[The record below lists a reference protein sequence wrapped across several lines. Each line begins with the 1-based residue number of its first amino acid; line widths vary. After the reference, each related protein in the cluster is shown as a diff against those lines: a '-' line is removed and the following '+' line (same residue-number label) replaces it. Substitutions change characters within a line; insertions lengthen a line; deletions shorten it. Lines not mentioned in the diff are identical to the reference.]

1 MEDSN
6 MNVVYQIFIGFV
18 IPVVVSGMKKVE
30 WPSSVKFSLVFLL
43 SLVAAS
49 VVPLARLTN
58 GSPFSAD
65 ELLQALA
72 VIFTTTQV
80 FYKTA
85 FKMFSI
91 ESLVNPHA
99 ALLSAISEQV
109 ASYVS
114 SVDLATVKSILDP
127 TTDHTVVVEISD
139 IDGPE
144 SVEYS
149 QNEEDD
155 TQA

>member
-6 MNVVYQIFIGFV
+6 MSVIYQIFIGFV

-30 WPSSVKFSLVFLL
+30 WPSSVKFGLVFVL
-43 SLVAAS
+43 SLLAAS
-49 VVPLARLTN
+49 IVPLARLTN
-58 GSPFSAD
+58 GAAFSFD
-65 ELLQALA
+65 EMLQALV

-85 FKMFSI
+85 FKMLSI
-91 ESLVNPHA
+91 ESLVNPHS
-99 ALLSAISEQV
+99 ALLSAINEQV

-127 TTDHTVVVEISD
+127 NTDHTVVVEISD

-149 QNEEDD
+149 EENNE
-155 TQA
+155 TQL